1 MSTEKKLPELVVR
14 SEAEAYALLDR
25 ALNGK
30 VGPWSDL
37 RLEGWPQLTIYLK
50 GEKFDQTITPTV
62 MKSLLEYQRLIY
74 RAYASAKYDNES
86 KRLTDTEKEA
96 LEIMVKVE
104 GGSTKLDI
112 DVNALAVE
120 FVKQMGA
127 RMDSTHIL
135 IVLITFLT
143 LYFGSSAL
151 KTFLDNRKEVR
162 LKELTDETQR
172 ETLEALK
179 FSSAQET
186 KRTELLTQAITQL
199 PSKLRAVE
207 ELSHDAKI
215 ELVKA
220 VSEAETGSIGS
231 VPIDG
236 RTAMTLVQNARR
248 TSEEVRLDGRY
259 RLLKLDWS
267 DPSRFRVKVFNTVTR
282 AELDAEVQDDTLT
295 GEYRKL
301 LQDAEWSRSPVLLQ
315 INARQVGQEFRGAVI
330 IKVEADEAAAAKKQ

>member
-179 FSSAQET
+179 FSSAQ
-186 KRTELLTQAITQL
+186 RRSG
-199 PSKLRAVE
+199 PS
-207 ELSHDAKI
+207 S
-215 ELVKA
+215 
-220 VSEAETGSIGS
+220 
-231 VPIDG
+231 
-236 RTAMTLVQNARR
+236 
-248 TSEEVRLDGRY
+248 
-259 RLLKLDWS
+259 
-267 DPSRFRVKVFNTVTR
+267 
-282 AELDAEVQDDTLT
+282 
-295 GEYRKL
+295 
-301 LQDAEWSRSPVLLQ
+301 
-315 INARQVGQEFRGAVI
+315 
-330 IKVEADEAAAAKKQ
+330 